1 MARIIENEEG
11 KRRLIKMSS
20 DDVISII
27 REYQA
32 HVKNRSSYE
41 EIRNQ
46 LEDCIIFIPGEVWY
60 QPFRPNFLKN
70 VDIKKNIIIIKI

>member
-11 KRRLIKMSS
+11 NRRLIKMSS

-46 LEDCIIFIPGEVWY
+46 LEDCIIFIPEEV
-60 QPFRPNFLKN
+60 
-70 VDIKKNIIIIKI
+70 